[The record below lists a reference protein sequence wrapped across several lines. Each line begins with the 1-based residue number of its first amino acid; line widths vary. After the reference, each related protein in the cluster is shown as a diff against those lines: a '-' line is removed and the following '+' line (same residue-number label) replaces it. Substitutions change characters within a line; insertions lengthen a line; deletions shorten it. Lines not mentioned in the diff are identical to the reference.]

1 MIGSLKA
8 ARMQRFLEISLRCA
22 GMLVLLCLM
31 MGAAAQDQ
39 TISAASPVSPI
50 RAAPTPPTIR
60 SLALQVDHADD
71 EATRIAAGAHLRG
84 IDDADLQARL
94 AAIPAVKGEI
104 SDALAALEPRLK
116 FADARLAEL
125 GSQPGPGQ
133 PAEDPEIAQERSKI
147 SAARRMI
154 DTEVKQ
160 AHLVSVEIDQLESY
174 LQTRRRNLFLEQLWQ
189 RTRSPLDYRFWTS
202 VAAAWPDD
210 VTRGEAQFAGARALS
225 GTGALPVAAGA
236 AICVLAYL
244 LLALGRLLL
253 ERLAIGRWTTASAPS
268 RLRRAILSLGF
279 IAMVMLTASAGGM
292 MLRGGFG
299 VLLGGSPAVVA
310 LLAILARVIVFASVF
325 AALGRMLLQP
335 TRPTWRLAPLPDALV
350 SRIRRFPDI
359 LGLTFAVTGFMLG
372 AASVLRFSAAV
383 SSALESLVNLI
394 LLGTIGATLLTV
406 AHTAQAVSDD
416 PLERV
421 GRASR
426 LPWAIALIAS
436 WVALFTALAA
446 TLFGYIAFGSFIL
459 REVIWIATVLG
470 WLFLLTILVDEALPA
485 LLDPA
490 TRPGAFL
497 RSSLGLSAPA
507 LRQTGVLLSGCA
519 RLGLLLLAWLAIWA
533 PFGATAE
540 NLFGRLSTSDLI
552 LHFGQVTISPATIAI
567 GFLVFLLGLAV
578 TRAVRRWLEV
588 RYLPTTS
595 MDIGAQNA
603 LGVGTTYLG
612 AILAIVMAS
621 AYLGLSLDRI
631 TLLASALSVGIGF
644 GLQSIIGNFV
654 SGLILLVERPV
665 KVGDWIAIGDLDG
678 DVRKISVRATEI
690 EMADRS
696 KLIVPNTDLVSRTI
710 RNVTRGSTLARLRIV
725 LRVSDDADPIL
736 VRDLLKARL
745 KDHPELVH
753 EPAPVVYLTDVRDG
767 ALEFAATGYVA
778 SARDAYRIKSDLLF
792 QIIPDLRGAN
802 IALATSSPVVNVGI
816 GERSIEPREQGRST

>member
-1 MIGSLKA
+1 
-8 ARMQRFLEISLRCA
+8 MQRFLESSLRRA
-22 GMLVLLCLM
+22 GMLVFLCLM
-31 MGAAAQDQ
+31 MSAAAQGQ
-39 TISAASPVSPI
+39 TTSAASPVSPI

-60 SLALQVDHADD
+60 SLALQVDHADE

-84 IDDADLQARL
+84 IDDADLQVRL

-125 GSQPGPGQ
+125 GPQPGPGQ

-160 AHLVSVEIDQLESY
+160 AHLV
-174 LQTRRRNLFLEQLWQ
+174 
-189 RTRSPLDYRFWTS
+189 
-202 VAAAWPDD
+202 
-210 VTRGEAQFAGARALS
+210 
-225 GTGALPVAAGA
+225 
-236 AICVLAYL
+236 
-244 LLALGRLLL
+244 
-253 ERLAIGRWTTASAPS
+253 
-268 RLRRAILSLGF
+268 
-279 IAMVMLTASAGGM
+279 
-292 MLRGGFG
+292 
-299 VLLGGSPAVVA
+299 
-310 LLAILARVIVFASVF
+310 
-325 AALGRMLLQP
+325 
-335 TRPTWRLAPLPDALV
+335 
-350 SRIRRFPDI
+350 
-359 LGLTFAVTGFMLG
+359 
-372 AASVLRFSAAV
+372 
-383 SSALESLVNLI
+383 
-394 LLGTIGATLLTV
+394 
-406 AHTAQAVSDD
+406 
-416 PLERV
+416 
-421 GRASR
+421 
-426 LPWAIALIAS
+426 
-436 WVALFTALAA
+436 
-446 TLFGYIAFGSFIL
+446 
-459 REVIWIATVLG
+459 
-470 WLFLLTILVDEALPA
+470 
-485 LLDPA
+485 
-490 TRPGAFL
+490 
-497 RSSLGLSAPA
+497 
-507 LRQTGVLLSGCA
+507 
-519 RLGLLLLAWLAIWA
+519 
-533 PFGATAE
+533 
-540 NLFGRLSTSDLI
+540 
-552 LHFGQVTISPATIAI
+552 
-567 GFLVFLLGLAV
+567 
-578 TRAVRRWLEV
+578 
-588 RYLPTTS
+588 
-595 MDIGAQNA
+595 IGAQNA

-612 AILAIVMAS
+612 AILAIIMAS

-644 GLQSIIGNFV
+644 GLQSIVGNFV

>member
-1 MIGSLKA
+1 
-8 ARMQRFLEISLRCA
+8 MQRFLDSSLRRA
-22 GMLVLLCLM
+22 VVLLIPCLLV
-31 MGAAAQDQ
+31 GSAAQGQ
-39 TISAASPVSPI
+39 TTATTLSLSPVH
-50 RAAPTPPTIR
+50 AAPTPPTIT
-60 SLALQVDHADD
+60 SLALQVDRADA
-71 EATRIAAGAHLRG
+71 EAQRIGAGAHLRG
-84 IDDADLQARL
+84 IDDADLQTRL
-94 AAIPAVKGEI
+94 AAIPAVRSEI
-104 SDALAALEPRLK
+104 DDALAALEPRLK

-125 GSQPGPGQ
+125 GPPPGPGQ

-147 SAARRMI
+147 TTARRTI

-160 AHLVSVEIDQLESY
+160 AHLISVEIDQLETY

-189 RTRSPLDYRFWTS
+189 RTRSPLDFRFWTS
-202 VAAAWPDD
+202 VGAAWPHDAK
-210 VTRGEAQFAGARALS
+210 RAEAQFDGAPIPM
-225 GTGALPVAAGA
+225 GTGAMPLAAGA
-236 AICVLAYL
+236 LICALAYL
-244 LLALGRLLL
+244 ALALGRLLL
-253 ERLAIGRWTTASAPS
+253 ERLVIARWARASAPS
-268 RLRRAILSLGF
+268 QLRRAILALGL
-279 IAMVMLTASAGGM
+279 IAAAMLAASCVGMVLQTCLGALSGG
-292 MLRGGFG
+292 RPI
-299 VLLGGSPAVVA
+299 VTA
-310 LLAILARVIVFASVF
+310 LLAILARVVVFASVF
-325 AALGRMLLQP
+325 ASLGRALLQP
-335 TRPTWRLAPLPDALV
+335 RWPAWRLAPLPDGLV
-350 SRIRRFPDI
+350 TRIRRFPDM
-359 LGLTFAVTGFMLG
+359 LGLTFAITGFTLG
-372 AASVLRFSAAV
+372 GDAALGFSAPV
-383 SSALESLVNLI
+383 SSALQCVANLI
-394 LLGTIGATLLTV
+394 LLGTIGGTLLTI
-406 AHTAQAVSDD
+406 AHTAQAVSDY
-416 PLERV
+416 PIVRV
-421 GRASR
+421 ARTSR

-436 WVALFTALAA
+436 WGALLSALAA
-446 TLFGYIAFGSFIL
+446 TLLGYVAFGSFIL

-470 WLFLLTILVDEALPA
+470 WLFLFTILVDEALPS

-490 TRPGAFL
+490 TRTGAFL
-497 RSSLGLSAPA
+497 RSSLGLSPAA
-507 LRQTGVLLSGCA
+507 LRQGGVLLSGCA

-552 LHFGQVTISPATIAI
+552 LHLGQVTISPATIVI
-567 GFLVFLLGLAV
+567 GFLVFLLGLVV
-578 TRAVRRWLEV
+578 TRAVRRWLEA

-603 LGVGTTYLG
+603 LGVGITYLG

-654 SGLILLVERPV
+654 SGLILLIERPV

-696 KLIVPNTDLVSRTI
+696 KLIVPNTDLISKTI

-745 KDHPELVH
+745 DDHPELAH

-792 QIIPDLRGAN
+792 QIIPELRRSN

-816 GERSIEPREQGRST
+816 GERAIEPREQGRSA